1 MAQYLGGLGPGPY
14 SLAGPGL
21 PRNGGGHG
29 AGAAAAL
36 SYSGVP
42 VRNGIGGAGGALMP
56 LSSGGSG
63 GGGGGGGYLQAVPTT
78 PPSQQ
83 APQPQPP
90 TVIWDADSEQPLHA
104 QYIYYYQ
111 TEECQMFR
119 ENKFCSLW
127 GSKMCVHY
135 HAEYQRRRCPVGPN
149 RRLRYYPE
157 MCPVRRRG
165 RRGLGLGLSL
175 MLC

>member
-14 SLAGPGL
+14 SLAGPGSGL

-36 SYSGVP
+36 SYGGVP

-56 LSSGGSG
+56 LSSGG
-63 GGGGGGGYLQAVPTT
+63 GGGGGGYLQAAPTT

-165 RRGLGLGLSL
+165 RRGLGLRLSL
-175 MLC
+175 TLC